1 MNIAVLIPSLDP
13 NERLGTLV
21 SALRQRGVTQLVV
34 IDDGS
39 AARTQPIFDLCASL
53 GCIVVHHDRN
63 RGKGEALRTG
73 LRAARE
79 RFPNL
84 AGVVTADGDGQH
96 RVNDILRVAHALETT
111 ASGLILGT
119 RDFSGSHIPFR
130 SRFGNRFSSLFFRLS
145 VGVSCPD
152 TQTGLR
158 GIPAALFDFAL
169 SVSGSRYEY
178 EMNLLFSAAQQHI
191 PLRYIPI
198 ETVYEDNNSVSHFRP
213 LRDSARI
220 YAAPLRFAIASLSS
234 FFIDILLFYLFT
246 VLLPSRTAQAIL
258 AATFGARVCSGVY
271 NFLLNRHWSFSS
283 TRDSW
288 HAQGI
293 RYLILFLC
301 QMLVSGSA
309 VWLLSFL
316 PLPLTLIKI
325 LVDTMLFCISYFI
338 QHNWV
343 FRK

>member
-79 RFPNL
+79 HFPNL

-119 RDFSGSHIPFR
+119 RDFSGSHVPFR

-145 VGVSCPD
+145 AGVSCPD

-169 SVSGSRYEY
+169 SVSGSPIRVRDEPVI
-178 EMNLLFSAAQQHI
+178 FRRAAAH
-191 PLRYIPI
+191 PAPI
-198 ETVYEDNNSVSHFRP
+198 HSY
-213 LRDSARI
+213 RD
-220 YAAPLRFAIASLSS
+220 
-234 FFIDILLFYLFT
+234 
-246 VLLPSRTAQAIL
+246 
-258 AATFGARVCSGVY
+258 
-271 NFLLNRHWSFSS
+271 
-283 TRDSW
+283 
-288 HAQGI
+288 GI
-293 RYLILFLC
+293 
-301 QMLVSGSA
+301 
-309 VWLLSFL
+309 
-316 PLPLTLIKI
+316 
-325 LVDTMLFCISYFI
+325 
-338 QHNWV
+338 
-343 FRK
+343 

>member
-79 RFPNL
+79 HFPNL

-119 RDFSGSHIPFR
+119 RDFSGSHVPFR

-145 VGVSCPD
+145 AGVSCPD

-234 FFIDILLFYLFT
+234 FFIDILLFSLFAL
-246 VLLPSRTAQAIL
+246 LLPSRTAPGDFNRNLWRTGMFRRIQLSAQPALELFQHPRFLARAGNPVSDSVSVSNVGERQRCL
-258 AATFGARVCSGVY
+258 AAV
-271 NFLLNRHWSFSS
+271 
-283 TRDSW
+283 
-288 HAQGI
+288 
-293 RYLILFLC
+293 
-301 QMLVSGSA
+301 
-309 VWLLSFL
+309 L
-316 PLPLTLIKI
+316 PAAP
-325 LVDTMLFCISYFI
+325 VD
-338 QHNWV
+338 V
-343 FRK
+343 D

>member
-1 MNIAVLIPSLDP
+1 MNIAILIPSLDP

-21 SALRQRGVTQLVV
+21 SQLCEQGLTQIVV
-34 IDDGS
+34 VDDGS
-39 AARTQPIFDLCASL
+39 AASAQPVFDLCASL
-53 GCIVVHHDRN
+53 GCVVVHHDCN

-73 LRAARE
+73 LRTARE
-79 RFPNL
+79 RFPTIS
-84 AGVVTADGDGQH
+84 GVVTADGDGQH
-96 RVNDILRVAHALETT
+96 LVKDIVRVAHALEAT

-119 RDFSGSHIPFR
+119 RDFSGKHVPFR

-145 VGVSCPD
+145 AGVSCPD

-178 EMNLLFSAAQQHI
+178 EMNLLFCAAQQRI

-198 ETVYEDNNSVSHFRP
+198 ETVYEDKNSVSHFRP

-234 FFIDILLFYLFT
+234 FFIDILLFSLFT
-246 VLLPSRTAQAIL
+246 FLLPSRTAQAIL
-258 AATFGARVCSGVY
+258 TATFGARVCSGIY
-271 NFLLNRHWSFSS
+271 NFLLNRRWSFSS
-283 TRDSW
+283 TQESW
-288 HAQGI
+288 HTQGI

-316 PLPLTLIKI
+316 PLPLTLVKI
-325 LVDTMLFCISYFI
+325 FVDTILFCISYFI

>member
-79 RFPNL
+79 HFPNL

-119 RDFSGSHIPFR
+119 RDF
-130 SRFGNRFSSLFFRLS
+130 
-145 VGVSCPD
+145 
-152 TQTGLR
+152 
-158 GIPAALFDFAL
+158 
-169 SVSGSRYEY
+169 SGSRYEY

-234 FFIDILLFYLFT
+234 FFIDILLFSLFAL
-246 VLLPSRTAQAIL
+246 LLPSRTAQAIL
-258 AATFGARVCSGVY
+258 TATFGARVCSGVY

-325 LVDTMLFCISYFI
+325 LVDTILFCISYFI

>member
-1 MNIAVLIPSLDP
+1 M
-13 NERLGTLV
+13 
-21 SALRQRGVTQLVV
+21 
-34 IDDGS
+34 
-39 AARTQPIFDLCASL
+39 
-53 GCIVVHHDRN
+53 
-63 RGKGEALRTG
+63 
-73 LRAARE
+73 
-79 RFPNL
+79 
-84 AGVVTADGDGQH
+84 
-96 RVNDILRVAHALETT
+96 AHALETT
-111 ASGLILGT
+111 TSGLILGT
-119 RDFSGSHIPFR
+119 RDFSGSHVPFR

>member
-63 RGKGEALRTG
+63 RGKGEALRTV

-79 RFPNL
+79 HFPNL
-84 AGVVTADGDGQH
+84 AGVVTGDGQH

-119 RDFSGSHIPFR
+119 RDFSGSHVPFR

-145 VGVSCPD
+145 AGVSCPD

-178 EMNLLFSAAQQHI
+178 EMNLLFSAAQQRRYMRITILSLIFARYAI
-191 PLRYIPI
+191 PPAFMLR
-198 ETVYEDNNSVSHFRP
+198 RC
-213 LRDSARI
+213 A
-220 YAAPLRFAIASLSS
+220 
-234 FFIDILLFYLFT
+234 
-246 VLLPSRTAQAIL
+246 LPS
-258 AATFGARVCSGVY
+258 
-271 NFLLNRHWSFSS
+271 LL
-283 TRDSW
+283 
-288 HAQGI
+288 
-293 RYLILFLC
+293 
-301 QMLVSGSA
+301 
-309 VWLLSFL
+309 
-316 PLPLTLIKI
+316 
-325 LVDTMLFCISYFI
+325 
-338 QHNWV
+338 
-343 FRK
+343 

>member
-1 MNIAVLIPSLDP
+1 MNIAILIPSLDP

-21 SALRQRGVTQLVV
+21 FQLCKQGLTQIVV

-39 AARTQPIFDLCASL
+39 AASAQPIFDLCVSL
-53 GCIVVHHDRN
+53 GCVVVHHDCN

-73 LRAARE
+73 LRTARKH
-79 RFPNL
+79 FPTIS
-84 AGVVTADGDGQH
+84 GVVTADGDGQH
-96 RVNDILRVAHALETT
+96 LVKDIVRVAHALE
-111 ASGLILGT
+111 ASASCLILGT
-119 RDFSGSHIPFR
+119 RDFSGEQVPFR
-130 SRFGNRFSSLFFRLS
+130 SRFGNRFSSLFFCLS
-145 VGVSCPD
+145 AGVSCPD

-158 GIPAALFDFAL
+158 GIPASLFDFAL

-178 EMNLLFSAAQQHI
+178 EMNLLFCAAQQHI

-198 ETVYEDNNSVSHFRP
+198 ETVYEDKNSVSHFRP

-220 YAAPLRFAIASLSS
+220 YAAPLRFAVTSLSS
-234 FFIDILLFYLFT
+234 FFIDILLFSLF
-246 VLLPSRTAQAIL
+246 VFLLPSRTAQTIL
-258 AATFGARVCSGVY
+258 TATFGARVCSGIY

-283 TRDSW
+283 TQESW

-316 PLPLTLIKI
+316 PLPLTLVKI
-325 LVDTMLFCISYFI
+325 FVDTTLFCISYFI

>member
-1 MNIAVLIPSLDP
+1 MNIAILIPSLDP

-21 SALRQRGVTQLVV
+21 SQLREQGLTQIVV

-39 AARTQPIFDLCASL
+39 AASAQPIFDLCASL
-53 GCIVVHHDRN
+53 DCVVVHHDRN

-73 LRAARE
+73 LRTARE
-79 RFPNL
+79 HFPTISG
-84 AGVVTADGDGQH
+84 AVTADGDGQH
-96 RVNDILRVAHALETT
+96 LVKDIVRVARALEST
-111 ASGLILGT
+111 ASSLILGT
-119 RDFSGSHIPFR
+119 RDFSGEHVPFR

-145 VGVSCPD
+145 AGISCPD

-169 SVSGSRYEY
+169 SVPGSRYEY
-178 EMNLLFSAAQQHI
+178 EMNLLFSAARQRI

-234 FFIDILLFYLFT
+234 FFIDIVLFSLFAC
-246 VLLPSRTAQAIL
+246 LLPSRTAQAIL
-258 AATFGARVCSGVY
+258 TATFGARICSGIY
-271 NFLLNRHWSFSS
+271 NFILNRRWSFSS
-283 TRDSW
+283 TQESW
-288 HAQGI
+288 HTQGI